1 MKPLLLLVLVF
12 PLAAA
17 AQSPSTEPA
26 SKKEEASVAGMVVKL
41 AGSEPLRK
49 ARVMLTSLD
58 DQTRR
63 ISVTTDSGGRFE
75 LKGLQA
81 GRYHLTVIRSGF
93 VRQSYGQRKSDD
105 PGAILTLR
113 PGQAVKDLLFR
124 LIPSAVITGKIV
136 DEDSEPLRSVAVS
149 ALRQMYSEGKRT
161 LTATTIATTNDLGEY
176 RLFDLAPGRY
186 FVSAVYP
193 RWNPFAGRGEF
204 GGSDARRE
212 GYAKMY
218 YPGTTDSG
226 KASSITVKAG
236 EEIPSID
243 LLLRPVQVY
252 RIRGRVFNEIARKPG
267 TQTNI
272 LLTPKAYD
280 FDWAS
285 SQQTI
290 VQKKDGSFEIPEVL
304 PGSYVLT
311 AFWFDEGKTYAE
323 RVPVEVGNA
332 DVDGLTVNIG
342 PGTNISGRIIWDGP
356 PAMEKDNLTVRAT
369 AVDLNTN
376 GLDVLD
382 SARVEQGL
390 FTLQNVGSG
399 TYHAELDGQS
409 KDCYVKDVRYSG
421 SEALDEGFTVVRG
434 TPGELEITVSS
445 HGARVQGSVTDAD
458 GLPAAGVWV
467 VLVPQAGRREQR
479 HLYKYQ
485 TTDQY
490 GHFDLRG
497 IRPAEY
503 KLFSWQEVETNAWE
517 SPEFLK
523 PFEEKGEE
531 IELQEGEQKTIKLT
545 AIPGER
551 TEPAA
556 P

>member
-1 MKPLLLLVLVF
+1 MKPLLFLVLLF
-12 PLAAA
+12 PVAAA
-17 AQSPSTEPA
+17 TQSPSTEPA
-26 SKKEEASVAGMVVKL
+26 SKKEEGSIAGMVVKL

-63 ISVTTDSGGRFE
+63 ISVTSDSGGRFE

-81 GRYHLTVIRSGF
+81 GRYYLTVSRSGF
-93 VRQSYGQRKSDD
+93 VPQNYAQRKPDD
-105 PGAILTLR
+105 PGAVLTLR

-124 LIPSAVITGKIV
+124 MIPCAVITGKIV
-136 DEDSEPLRSVAVS
+136 DEDGEPLRSVAVS

-193 RWNPFAGRGEF
+193 RWNRFAGTGES
-204 GGSDARRE
+204 GDSDAHRE

-236 EEIPSID
+236 EEISSID
-243 LLLRPVQVY
+243 FLLRPVQVY
-252 RIRGRVFNEIARKPG
+252 RIRGRVLNQISHKPG
-267 TQTNI
+267 MQTEI

-280 FDWAS
+280 FDWAAR
-285 SQQTI
+285 QQTF
-290 VQKKDGSFEIPEVL
+290 VQKKDGSFEIPEVF
-304 PGSYVLT
+304 PGSYELT
-311 AFWFDEGKTYAE
+311 AFVWDEGKTYAE

-356 PAMEKDNLTVRAT
+356 PAMQKDNLTVTVT
-369 AVDLNTN
+369 AGDLHINF
-376 GLDVLD
+376 LDG
-382 SARVEQGL
+382 ARVEQGL

-409 KDCYVKDVRYSG
+409 RDCYVKDVRYSG
-421 SEALDEGFTVVRG
+421 SEALDEGFTVARG

-467 VLVPQAGRREQR
+467 VLVPQTGRREQR

-517 SPEFLK
+517 SPDFLK
-523 PFEEKGEE
+523 PFEEKGEK

-545 AIPGER
+545 MIPGEHV
-551 TEPAA
+551 EPGA